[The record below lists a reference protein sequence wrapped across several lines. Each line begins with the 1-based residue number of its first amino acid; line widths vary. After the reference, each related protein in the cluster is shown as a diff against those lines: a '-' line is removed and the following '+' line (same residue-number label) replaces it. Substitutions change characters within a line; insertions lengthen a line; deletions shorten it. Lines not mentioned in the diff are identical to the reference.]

1 MAFSLIQCYQ
11 IKQETNNKYKFKKMK
26 KIALITALLGAIFTM
41 NAQVGIGTPDPAT
54 SAELDIVSKTRGI
67 LIPRVE
73 LTDIKNFKPIDGTEE
88 ESLLVFNITDNGNI
102 SKGFYYWANNQW
114 NLIVNKEELTKTIEL
129 LKGDVT
135 NLNGDIENIQKVINY
150 IVPSNPDNKD
160 EKQELHSAVVFNK
173 ETKEFTQVGY
183 DLENKK
189 YSATQI
195 DFDDLVADSETQT
208 FIRLIGNEGEAKKY
222 AFFSESTI
230 QNWLDKDEKNT
241 VDNIQNDVE
250 GVVVIDVIGD
260 ITHNMNEFLSS
271 NTNVKIEGSEE
282 FYTVEE
288 LIKNLSSKVDGN
300 VIYKNTGDGSNAKWE
315 FQFYDGKE
323 YKTIDLN
330 EIIASTETSTKIV
343 PVAEDG
349 KIVGYKYFNEEDVKA
364 FLKDNPG
371 KTVNDIDSNVAGG
384 VEMNVVSDVISNIT
398 TILNSNVTD
407 NFTVLD
413 LIAKHISKG
422 GTVYFG
428 DHDGKSD
435 TAEVFYQI
443 DEKGEKTP
451 IDVKFL
457 ENYISDNL
465 FNIKK
470 ILGDHITNDNSVI
483 FTGDTIYGYD
493 VYKFSGTTTIKAH
506 SARTSGI
513 SIPSEAKIHSIISIQ
528 VLLEDQLITTSTT
541 DVKVEEGKLNFNI
554 GTGNQYNIIGAGTY
568 NVIVE
573 YTATK

>member
-1 MAFSLIQCYQ
+1 MRKLVI
-11 IKQETNNKYKFKKMK
+11 
-26 KIALITALLGAIFTM
+26 IAVFLGLSFTM
-41 NAQVGIGTPDPAT
+41 QAQVGIGTPDPAT
-54 SAELDIVSKTRGI
+54 SAELDIVSKTRGV
-67 LIPRVE
+67 LIPRIE
-73 LTDIKNFKPIDGTEE
+73 LTNINVFQPLEGTPE
-88 ESLLVFNITDNGNI
+88 ESLLIFNTSDNENI

-114 NLIVNKEELTKTIEL
+114 NLIINKEELTKTIDL
-129 LKGDVT
+129 LAGNVT

-150 IVPSNPDNKD
+150 IVPTNPANKED
-160 EKQELHSAVVFNK
+160 KKETHSAIVYDQKSKQITQVIYDNGTYITEPVVFDDIVKGN
-173 ETKEFTQVGY
+173 ETH
-183 DLENKK
+183 
-189 YSATQI
+189 
-195 DFDDLVADSETQT
+195 T

-230 QNWLDKDEKNT
+230 QNWLGKDKSNT

-250 GVVVIDVIGD
+250 GVVIIDVIGD
-260 ITHNMNEFLSS
+260 ITNNMKQFLSS
-271 NTNVKIEGSEE
+271 NTNMKIEGSEE

-288 LIKNLSSKVDGN
+288 LIKNLSSKVNGN

-343 PVAEDG
+343 PVAKDG

-364 FLKDNPG
+364 FLKANPG

-457 ENYISDNL
+457 ENYISNNL

-528 VLLEDQLITTSTT
+528 VLLGDQLITTSTT
-541 DVKVEEGKLNFNI
+541 DVKIVNEKLNFNI

-573 YTATK
+573 YTAAATK